1 MPELPPLIPGDSN
14 LPEHD
19 DLSVG
24 AATVIQRVRAQIG
37 SLNDN
42 ITQGEPHFQEHVP
55 SFDDDRW
62 TVLLWNAIGKVN
74 IKEQPKTAYDI
85 SSYPYT
91 DAVGGYAV
99 YLGLLVEAIKHFI
112 ITYTE
117 EPDTQGLG
125 SAPYLS
131 RRDYWTRWQTT
142 LSLIE
147 GDFEDAVS
155 AFKIGMIGF
164 GSAAILIGGRQV
176 PYGYT
181 PKVRPS
187 ARYSWGWY

>member
-1 MPELPPLIPGDSN
+1 MPDLIPLIPGDSN

-24 AATVIQRVRAQIG
+24 AQTVIERVRSQLG

-42 ITQGEPHFQEHVP
+42 ITTGEPYFQESVP

-62 TVLLWNAIGKVN
+62 ANILWNAIGKVN
-74 IKEQPKTAYDI
+74 IKDQPKTQYDI
-85 SSYPYT
+85 SSYPYD
-91 DAVGGYAV
+91 DALGGYAL
-99 YLGLLVEAIKHFI
+99 YLAVLVEAIKHFI

-117 EPDTQGLG
+117 EPDTNGLG
-125 SAPYLS
+125 NAPYLS

-147 GDFEDAVS
+147 SDFESAVS
-155 AFKIGMIGF
+155 AFKIEMIGF
-164 GSAAILIGGRQV
+164 GRAAILIGGRQV

-187 ARYSWGWY
+187 YRYAWGWS